1 MRKTAAL
8 HPSRSVELELPQAAA
23 QERCRYGIEGVLGG
37 VVREERPG
45 TIEATFGLIDS
56 ERLTCT
62 IASVDAVRSRVTIET
77 RRLAHAGTP
86 APSPYVS
93 ALADYLAG

>member
-1 MRKTAAL
+1 M
-8 HPSRSVELELPQAAA
+8 
-23 QERCRYGIEGVLGG
+23 LGG

-45 TIEATFGLIDS
+45 TIEATFGLIGS

-62 IASVDAVRSRVTIET
+62 IVSLDGGRSRVTIET
-77 RRLAHAGTP
+77 RRGAQAGGP
-86 APSPYVS
+86 APSAYVK

>member
-1 MRKTAAL
+1 L
-8 HPSRSVELELPQAAA
+8 HPSRSIELDLSPEAA

-45 TIEATFGLIDS
+45 TVEATFGLIGS

-62 IASVDAVRSRVTIET
+62 IAGIGGGRSRVTIET
-77 RRLAHAGTP
+77 RRGAQLGNP
-86 APSPYVS
+86 APSPYVK
-93 ALADYLAG
+93 ALADFLAG

>member
-1 MRKTAAL
+1 M
-8 HPSRSVELELPQAAA
+8 
-23 QERCRYGIEGVLGG
+23 LGG

-45 TIEATFGLIDS
+45 TIEATFGLIGS

-62 IASVDAVRSRVTIET
+62 IAALDSRRSRVTIET
-77 RRLAHAGTP
+77 RRGAQPVSA
-86 APSPYVS
+86 APSPYVK